1 MKNRIFHFVR
11 IFSMISGQKIRT
23 KIERIMYQ
31 TSKIVISPRVR
42 KSPYFDSTMKYGAS
56 AFTIYNHMYL
66 PIVFEGPEKDYE
78 NLLNGVQLWDV
89 GVERQIEI
97 KGPDASKLSQ
107 YITPRDIHKC
117 NIGQAMYAPLL
128 DFQGGFINDPVML
141 KLAEDHFWFSLSDSD
156 ALLWVQGV
164 ASGKGFDTEISEPDV
179 SPLQIQGPNSTELMS
194 QVFGKWIEELAFYKF
209 KEVNHA
215 GIPMVIARMGY
226 SRERCYEIFL
236 QDGSKGNELWEILWD
251 AGKDLNITPGT
262 PNQIF
267 RLEAGILS
275 FGADMHRDN
284 NPFEVGLDWMID
296 LDQKD
301 DFIGKQALETIKR
314 NGIKKKLMGAEI
326 AGPKMEFFN
335 EENLDVSIDGNIVGE
350 MMSAVFSPRFK
361 KNICYIILDVEHALP
376 GKSVNIQTPE
386 GELKAELVKLPWI
399 TDRA

>member
-1 MKNRIFHFVR
+1 
-11 IFSMISGQKIRT
+11 
-23 KIERIMYQ
+23 MYQ

-89 GVERQIEI
+89 GVERQVEI
-97 KGPDASKLSQ
+97 KGPDASKLAQ

-164 ASGKGFDTEISEPDV
+164 ASGKGLDAEISEPDV

-194 QVFGKWIEELAFYKF
+194 KVFGKWIEELAFYKF

-251 AGKDLNITPGT
+251 VGKDLNITPGT

-301 DFIGKQALETIKR
+301 DFIGREALETIKR

-326 AGPKMEFFN
+326 EGPKMEFFN

-376 GKSVNIQTPE
+376 GQSVDIQTPE
-386 GELKAELVKLPWI
+386 GEVKAELVKLPWI

>member
-1 MKNRIFHFVR
+1 
-11 IFSMISGQKIRT
+11 
-23 KIERIMYQ
+23 MYQ

-97 KGPDASKLSQ
+97 KGPDASKLAQ

-301 DFIGKQALETIKR
+301 DFIGREALETIKR

-361 KNICYIILDVEHALP
+361 KNICYIILDVEYALP
-376 GKSVNIQTPE
+376 GQSVDIQTPE

>member
-1 MKNRIFHFVR
+1 
-11 IFSMISGQKIRT
+11 
-23 KIERIMYQ
+23 MYQ

-97 KGPDASKLSQ
+97 KGSDASKLAQ
-107 YITPRDIHKC
+107 YITPRDVHKC

-164 ASGKGFDTEISEPDV
+164 ASGKGYDAEISEPDV

-194 QVFGKWIEELAFYKF
+194 KVFGKWIEELAFYKF

-251 AGKDLNITPGT
+251 AGQDLNITPGT

-301 DFIGKQALETIKR
+301 DFIGKEALVTIKH

-335 EENLDVSIDGNIVGE
+335 EENLDVSIDGDIVGE
-350 MMSAVFSPRFK
+350 MMSAVFSPRFE

-376 GKSVNIQTPE
+376 GKSVDIQTPE
-386 GELKAELVKLPWI
+386 GELRAELVKLPWI

>member
-1 MKNRIFHFVR
+1 
-11 IFSMISGQKIRT
+11 
-23 KIERIMYQ
+23 MYQ

-164 ASGKGFDTEISEPDV
+164 ASGKGFDMEISEPDV

-194 QVFGKWIEELAFYKF
+194 KVFGKWIEELAFYKF

-236 QDGSKGNELWEILWD
+236 QDGRKGNELWEILWD

-361 KNICYIILDVEHALP
+361 KNICYIILDIEHALP
-376 GKSVNIQTPE
+376 GKSVDIQTPE

>member
-1 MKNRIFHFVR
+1 
-11 IFSMISGQKIRT
+11 
-23 KIERIMYQ
+23 MYQ

-301 DFIGKQALETIKR
+301 DFIGKQALETIKK

-376 GKSVNIQTPE
+376 GKSVDIQTPE

>member
-1 MKNRIFHFVR
+1 
-11 IFSMISGQKIRT
+11 
-23 KIERIMYQ
+23 
-31 TSKIVISPRVR
+31 
-42 KSPYFDSTMKYGAS
+42 
-56 AFTIYNHMYL
+56 
-66 PIVFEGPEKDYE
+66 
-78 NLLNGVQLWDV
+78 
-89 GVERQIEI
+89 
-97 KGPDASKLSQ
+97 
-107 YITPRDIHKC
+107 
-117 NIGQAMYAPLL
+117 
-128 DFQGGFINDPVML
+128 
-141 KLAEDHFWFSLSDSD
+141 
-156 ALLWVQGV
+156 
-164 ASGKGFDTEISEPDV
+164 
-179 SPLQIQGPNSTELMS
+179 
-194 QVFGKWIEELAFYKF
+194 
-209 KEVNHA
+209 
-215 GIPMVIARMGY
+215 MVIARMGY

-251 AGKDLNITPGT
+251 AGQDLNITPGT

-301 DFIGKQALETIKR
+301 DFIGKEALVTIKQ

-335 EENLDVSIDGNIVGE
+335 EENLDVSIDGDIVGE
-350 MMSAVFSPRFK
+350 MMSAVFSPRFE

-376 GKSVNIQTPE
+376 GKSVDIQTPE